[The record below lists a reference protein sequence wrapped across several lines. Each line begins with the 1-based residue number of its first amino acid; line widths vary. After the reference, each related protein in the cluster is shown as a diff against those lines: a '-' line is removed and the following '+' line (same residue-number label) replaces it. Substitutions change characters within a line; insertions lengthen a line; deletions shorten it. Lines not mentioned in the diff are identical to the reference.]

1 MRGFVNILN
10 QMQEKESK
18 RTNTHYLIVKS
29 TEIDLLIEESRRE
42 DL

>member
-1 MRGFVNILN
+1 MRGFVILN

-18 RTNTHYLIVKS
+18 RTKTHCLIVKS
-29 TEIDLLIEESRRE
+29 IEIDLLIEESGRE